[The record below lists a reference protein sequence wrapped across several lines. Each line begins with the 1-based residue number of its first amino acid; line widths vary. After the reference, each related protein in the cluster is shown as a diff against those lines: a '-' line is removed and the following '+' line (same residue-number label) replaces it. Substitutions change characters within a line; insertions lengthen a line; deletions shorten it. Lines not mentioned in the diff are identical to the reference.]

1 MHNND
6 LGRSVTWLFNSAEIQ
21 WSVNLAVEYI
31 TALTLQ
37 TELHQR
43 IFTAQIT
50 LSTNQGGKGGPQSR
64 ITSLFSFKP
73 RITYVF

>member
-1 MHNND
+1 MHND

-31 TALTLQ
+31 AALTLQ
-37 TELHQR
+37 TELHQQ

-50 LSTNQGGKGGPQSR
+50 LSTNDDIYVHVKKGPYSR
-64 ITSLFSFKP
+64 F
-73 RITYVF
+73 

>member
-1 MHNND
+1 MHND

-21 WSVNLAVEYI
+21 CSVNLAVEYI

-50 LSTNQGGKGGPQSR
+50 LSTNDIYVHVKKGPYSR
-64 ITSLFSFKP
+64 F
-73 RITYVF
+73 

>member
-1 MHNND
+1 MHND
-6 LGRSVTWLFNSAEIQ
+6 LGRSVTWLFSSAEIQ
-21 WSVNLAVEYI
+21 CFVNLAVEYI

-50 LSTNQGGKGGPQSR
+50 LSTNDIYVHVKKGPYSR
-64 ITSLFSFKP
+64 F
-73 RITYVF
+73 